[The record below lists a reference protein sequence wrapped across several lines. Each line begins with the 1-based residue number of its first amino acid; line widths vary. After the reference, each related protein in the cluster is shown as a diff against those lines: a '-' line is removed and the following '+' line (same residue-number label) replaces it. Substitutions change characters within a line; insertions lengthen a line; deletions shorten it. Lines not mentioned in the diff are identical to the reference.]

1 MKKILYVILHTCTRP
16 ERYEAVVNTWGKDV
30 DFIFYAD
37 CDDEEKKIIKVSD
50 DTSYS
55 SNEAKHV
62 NVIKYLFDNDYQYE
76 WFFFCDDD
84 TFVNTKKL
92 EENLNNFDKEKIIGQ
107 KLKGTWPTDTNLE
120 YCSGG
125 AGYLINK
132 NILEKIAPM
141 ITIKDTGYSDVTL
154 GLSIIELGL
163 KVVNQIPKLVTQIEH
178 NEKFNGQS
186 PTYYNIDI
194 SSIKDVFTYHY
205 IDSQT
210 MVEMYEILNNN

>member
-92 EENLNNFDKEKIIGQ
+92 EENLI
-107 KLKGTWPTDTNLE
+107 PTDEFLPTL
-120 YCSGG
+120 YDTHFRTDVID
-125 AGYLINK
+125 LLNK
-132 NILEKIAPM
+132 
-141 ITIKDTGYSDVTL
+141 
-154 GLSIIELGL
+154 
-163 KVVNQIPKLVTQIEH
+163 
-178 NEKFNGQS
+178 
-186 PTYYNIDI
+186 
-194 SSIKDVFTYHY
+194 
-205 IDSQT
+205 
-210 MVEMYEILNNN
+210 